1 MVEVHYHLRDGH
13 NLILNLPWIWNDTDY
28 KVMDKLEIGIGN
40 NLNLDNE
47 VWDDEYNFSYNYGN
61 DIGDGKII
69 Q

>member
-1 MVEVHYHLRDGH
+1 
-13 NLILNLPWIWNDTDY
+13 
-28 KVMDKLEIGIGN
+28 MDKLEIGIGN